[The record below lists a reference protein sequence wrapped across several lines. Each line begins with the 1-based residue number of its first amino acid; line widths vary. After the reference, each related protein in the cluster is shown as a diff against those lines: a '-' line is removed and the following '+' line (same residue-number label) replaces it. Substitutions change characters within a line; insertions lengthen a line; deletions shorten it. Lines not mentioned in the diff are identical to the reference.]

1 MTAGG
6 VCNNEYDVIRT
17 IDECTKALSELGY
30 KFKKRYV
37 EVSRHRIPSGCSLR
51 TNKNKRPHLNDK
63 PGLGRGRKDQVPI
76 CKEMQVNNGNQS

>member
-30 KFKKRYV
+30 KFKKRYW
-37 EVSRHRIPSGCSLR
+37 EGSRPNIPSGCSLR
-51 TNKNKRPHLNDK
+51 TRNQVPHLNDK
-63 PGLGRGRKDQVPI
+63 PGVGRGRKDQIPI
-76 CKEMQVNNGNQS
+76 CKGMQVNYGD